1 MNNSAQIH
9 VLEVILMSGIML
21 MALYFIGNFE
31 APSYSTIGKENSLES
46 LGGGILTSLD
56 GIPDPGYED
65 DSQYYSSL
73 LARYIYEIREEI
85 DDVTVHYSILPTI
98 EELQSINNYFET
110 NLPEG
115 TLYQLSYIN
124 ISKMSKDGL
133 SAHPIDYYTK
143 ELYNP
148 SSVILIGEKISTSR
162 IVVID
167 GYIYNLVLRMSFTL
181 K

>member
-31 APSYSTIGKENSLES
+31 APTHSTIGKENSLES
-46 LGGGILTSLD
+46 LGGGILSSLD

-65 DSQYYSSL
+65 DNLYYSSL

-85 DDVTVHYSILPTI
+85 DNDLDHYHLLPSI
-98 EELQSINNYFET
+98 EELQSLNDYFET

-133 SAHPIDYYTK
+133 SANPIDYYTK

-148 SSVILIGEKISTSR
+148 SSVLLIGEKISTSR